1 MKRVVVTSLNWKEIV
16 EVDESIFEDYK
27 VEACTQAM
35 ERAISDG
42 NSTVTALLQCWLEPK
57 NDKSKKIVSVYNTYK
72 ILINAGFHSKAE
84 ILRSVFLSRTKVDLA
99 DEPIKG

>member
-1 MKRVVVTSLNWKEIV
+1 MKKIVVTSLNWKEIV
-16 EVDESIFEDYK
+16 EVDNSIFDDYK

-35 ERAISDG
+35 ERAISNG

-57 NDKSKKIVSVYNTYK
+57 NNKSKKTVSVYNTYK

>member
-1 MKRVVVTSLNWKEIV
+1 MKRVVVTSLNWKETV

-57 NDKSKKIVSVYNTYK
+57 NNKSKKT
-72 ILINAGFHSKAE
+72 
-84 ILRSVFLSRTKVDLA
+84 VFTLGVV
-99 DEPIKG
+99 